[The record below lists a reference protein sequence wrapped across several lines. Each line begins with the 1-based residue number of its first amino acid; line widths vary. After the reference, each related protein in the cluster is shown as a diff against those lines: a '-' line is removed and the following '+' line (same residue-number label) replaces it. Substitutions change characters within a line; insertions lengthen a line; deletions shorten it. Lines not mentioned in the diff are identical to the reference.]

1 MTLKKIITDRLYLI
15 PFTIEICEELLQGNT
30 AILSQYGLK
39 PSIDWPDE
47 DMLETLPRII
57 TNLEKVTAPS
67 GFESWMI
74 IKKENDTIIGDI
86 GFKGV
91 PNLGSA
97 VDIGYGITLNERRKG
112 YASEAIAGLIQW
124 AFSQPSV
131 KLITAQSLLDNTGS
145 AKILEKQGFKKTGI
159 LGEFIQW
166 RLVKKKAV

>member
-1 MTLKKIITDRLYLI
+1 MKKIATDRLYLI

-30 AILSQYGLK
+30 TILSQYGLK

-47 DMLETLPRII
+47 DMLETLPRILI
-57 TNLEKVTAPS
+57 NLKKVPAPS

-74 IKKENDTIIGDI
+74 IKRDNDMIIGDI

-145 AKILEKQGFKKTGI
+145 AKTLEKQGFKRTGL

-166 RLVKKKAV
+166 RLVRKTAI